1 MVQPKGIA
9 LLEPGTW
16 LSALFASTSWN
27 VIPANSGVVTE
38 RTKVESFARPGSAEG
53 CSAASSCPLHLI
65 PLVEHTFESLSR
77 LPRHATPCITQA
89 ECGCRRRDA
98 CDHGRPRRRGIGLP
112 ELRDGRGTAA
122 GPGGAPSG
130 GGSPDEGARAQL
142 EPLAVPAPAQPA
154 VVARDDHRTRVAAQ
168 GILELGGER
177 QRQVVRRLVEEEHV
191 WRFGDDQREREAPLL
206 AEGERADGSVE
217 VPRRDEPEPRERQGV
232 RTPLPQRP
240 L

>member
-98 CDHGRPRRRGIGLP
+98 RDHGRPRRRGIGLP
-112 ELRDGRGTAA
+112 ELRNGRGTAA
-122 GPGGAPSG
+122 GPDGGPSG
-130 GGSPDEGARAQL
+130 RAH
-142 EPLAVPAPAQPA
+142 PTRAPARNSSRSPCQRRRNQRSWLATITAPGYPPRA
-154 VVARDDHRTRVAAQ
+154 SSSSVARDSDRWFV
-168 GILELGGER
+168 
-177 QRQVVRRLVEEEHV
+177 
-191 WRFGDDQREREAPLL
+191 
-206 AEGERADGSVE
+206 GS
-217 VPRRDEPEPRERQGV
+217 
-232 RTPLPQRP
+232 
-240 L
+240 